1 MSVHSSWLLYLNCEI
16 ANKGT
21 QLVKNRRAKYDPYSE
36 NLLKFVRNC
45 LPHRF
50 IESFYKLA
58 SCLKIPFSKRL
69 ELFSGFQVQ
78 PVNQWVRPNMNF
90 TLSTFNPYTY
100 DIDNVP
106 RPIQLQNKNI
116 IAQIQ
121 LGEIISQRAFSFS
134 PKIYLRF
141 SKFRFSVQVFC
152 KGRKNLEISE

>member
-1 MSVHSSWLLYLNCEI
+1 MQQLATLLKYSIVKLQTRVLSWSKIDVL
-16 ANKGT
+16 T
-21 QLVKNRRAKYDPYSE
+21 QLKYYGPYSE

-116 IAQIQ
+116 IPQIQ
-121 LGEIISQRAFSFS
+121 LGEIISQRAYSFS
-134 PKIYLRF
+134 PKTYLRF
-141 SKFRFSVQVFC
+141 SKRLC
-152 KGRKNLEISE
+152 